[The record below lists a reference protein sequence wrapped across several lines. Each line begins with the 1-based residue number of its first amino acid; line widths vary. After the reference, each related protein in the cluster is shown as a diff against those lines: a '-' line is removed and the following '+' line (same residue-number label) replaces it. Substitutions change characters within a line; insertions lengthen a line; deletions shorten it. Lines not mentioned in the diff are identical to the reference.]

1 MRKQQSSVRYP
12 SVKANAETYTWDQI
26 NTALTMLHTNPA
38 QILRISQALKQVK
51 RENLTII
58 NGKD

>member
-1 MRKQQSSVRYP
+1 MKKHKSS
-12 SVKANAETYTWDQI
+12 NQETFTWDQI

-51 RENLTII
+51 RENLTVITD
-58 NGKD
+58 KD

>member
-1 MRKQQSSVRYP
+1 MTKNKSR
-12 SVKANAETYTWDQI
+12 ANAETYTWDQI

-51 RENLTII
+51 RENLTVITD
-58 NGKD
+58 KD